1 MTRRRRKR
9 AHKVDVD
16 VLEAFLRGFK
26 SLKGSLHMDLDLVAL
41 TTGTC
46 TGPFGL
52 VGFG

>member
-26 SLKGSLHMDLDLVAL
+26 PLKESLHMDLDLVAL
-41 TTGTC
+41 TAGAC
-46 TGPFGL
+46 AGPSGHVRFG
-52 VGFG
+52 